1 MNRQPGPG
9 DSVRCHSGHT
19 YAQRPM
25 SFVYSGEEHQVARVI
40 AEKRLPEGKQ
50 FLVADASGKVF
61 DLLYDEPNDAWQVQL
76 A

>member
-1 MNRQPGPG
+1 MSGRPDPG

-19 YAQRPM
+19 YAQRPV

-61 DLLYDEPNDAWQVQL
+61 DLLYDEHNDAWQVRP